1 MFKSVAFIAEVNGKV
16 RVVLFGSLEPL
27 HIIAIMIFC
36 LKIVEKF
43 PED

>member
-16 RVVLFGSLEPL
+16 RVVLFFGSLEPL

-36 LKIVEKF
+36 VSR
-43 PED
+43 